1 MDNLFEKGLVIIFL
15 KMSDSKMISD
25 VDYANFWIFDFFF
38 PPNLPQGL
46 RHDWIGKLIL
56 NLETELKPRNL

>member
-25 VDYANFWIFDFFF
+25 VDYADFFS
-38 PPNLPQGL
+38 PQICH
-46 RHDWIGKLIL
+46 RDYVMIESWS
-56 NLETELKPRNL
+56 

>member
-25 VDYANFWIFDFFF
+25 VDYANFWILDFFP

-46 RHDWIGKLIL
+46 RHDWKLIL

>member
-1 MDNLFEKGLVIIFL
+1 
-15 KMSDSKMISD
+15 MISD
-25 VDYANFWIFDFFF
+25 VDYANFLIPP

>member
-25 VDYANFWIFDFFF
+25 VDYPNFLIFDFFF
-38 PPNLPQGL
+38 PQICHRGYVM
-46 RHDWIGKLIL
+46 I
-56 NLETELKPRNL
+56 E

>member
-25 VDYANFWIFDFFF
+25 VDYANFWILDFS
-38 PPNLPQGL
+38 PPQICH
-46 RHDWIGKLIL
+46 RDYVMIESWS
-56 NLETELKPRNL
+56 

>member
-1 MDNLFEKGLVIIFL
+1 
-15 KMSDSKMISD
+15 MISD
-25 VDYANFWIFDFFF
+25 VDYANFLIS

>member
-25 VDYANFWIFDFFF
+25 VDYANFLILDFF
-38 PPNLPQGL
+38 PQICHRGYVM
-46 RHDWIGKLIL
+46 I
-56 NLETELKPRNL
+56 E

>member
-38 PPNLPQGL
+38 PPKSATG
-46 RHDWIGKLIL
+46 I
-56 NLETELKPRNL
+56 TS